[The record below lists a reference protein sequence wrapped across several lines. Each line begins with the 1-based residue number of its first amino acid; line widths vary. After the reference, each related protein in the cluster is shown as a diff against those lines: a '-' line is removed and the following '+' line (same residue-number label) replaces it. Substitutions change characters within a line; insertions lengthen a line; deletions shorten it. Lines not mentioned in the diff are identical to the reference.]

1 MLPSLG
7 SVEKRPV
14 EMICIMFDRI
24 RNSKAKFLLLHIA
37 PVTPDATAVSKRSGS
52 IRMPASTGERPL
64 TIWNRW
70 GRLKIVIRNGKPVKK
85 ADLETSQD

>member
-7 SVEKRPV
+7 RVESRPV
-14 EMICIMFDRI
+14 EMICMTFDRI
-24 RNSKAKFLLLHIA
+24 RSSKAKFLLLHIA
-37 PVTPDATAVSKRSGS
+37 PVTPEATAVSRRRGS

-70 GRLKIVIRNGKPVKK
+70 GRLKIVTRKGKPAKK
-85 ADLETSQD
+85 AELRG